1 MLSFIE
7 EYRKNNNNPKV
18 MVIPIKE
25 ITNRFPLLGDI
36 WNQYKGMCN
45 YGSNSKDQTGLI
57 NEFIN
62 DFPHLVKMRE
72 EVMSYPNKEQ
82 YYQYEK
88 NDRFNNQIYSKKL
101 CNYNDVWHIA
111 NGKYQH
117 LINNISFPK
126 YYWREK
132 ELKEL
137 NDLGTDPR
145 GNFYY
150 PKGAFREWHTN
161 VIHKPGYRMYFIS
174 CKEDGKSWFNYLDK
188 DKVVNLPDKNEYAN
202 IFYVNDTLEEATWH
216 SIYSETDRFSLG
228 FNIS

>member
-1 MLSFIE
+1 
-7 EYRKNNNNPKV
+7 
-18 MVIPIKE
+18 
-25 ITNRFPLLGDI
+25 
-36 WNQYKGMCN
+36 
-45 YGSNSKDQTGLI
+45 LI

-188 DKVVNLPDKNEYAN
+188 DTDKVVNLPDKNEYAN